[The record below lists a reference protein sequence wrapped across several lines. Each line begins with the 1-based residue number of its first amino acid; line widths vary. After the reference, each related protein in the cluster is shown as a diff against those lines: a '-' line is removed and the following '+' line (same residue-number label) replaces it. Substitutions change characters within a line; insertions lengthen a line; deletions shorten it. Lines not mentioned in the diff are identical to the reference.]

1 MKKVNLNTP
10 IPQGIRPD
18 YHDTNMVLINNVHQI
33 QVARERIMNEF
44 FIVMLVQQGTCT
56 SIVNGQEISLEKGD
70 LLICAPGNILERGM
84 VSIDFMCNIFLISP
98 QFGTHI
104 TNGTQMSMSQYLM
117 QKVIETLH
125 LTPEEHLIVQTYYNL
140 IASYNSVPN
149 GSTKEEAVI
158 KLMQAFAYTMAQFFT
173 SHGLLQLSKKK
184 YNSAQQIFRNFA
196 QILKMHPEGRTV
208 KYYSDR
214 LNITPKYFNTICKQV
229 SGKKASQLINQEI
242 ANLAKTMLADPDMT
256 IKEVAISLGVVN
268 QSQFGTF
275 IRRELGASPQNIRKE
290 LYK

>member
-1 MKKVNLNTP
+1 
-10 IPQGIRPD
+10 
-18 YHDTNMVLINNVHQI
+18 
-33 QVARERIMNEF
+33 
-44 FIVMLVQQGTCT
+44 
-56 SIVNGQEISLEKGD
+56 
-70 LLICAPGNILERGM
+70 
-84 VSIDFMCNIFLISP
+84 
-98 QFGTHI
+98 
-104 TNGTQMSMSQYLM
+104 
-117 QKVIETLH
+117 
-125 LTPEEHLIVQTYYNL
+125 VQTYYNL

-256 IKEVAISLGVVN
+256 IKEVAISLGFVN
-268 QSQFGTF
+268 QSHFGTF